1 MSILTGSSADGKTR
15 GQTDQHAGGR
25 SDAQSFG
32 VSGHSERI
40 RDRSRRHGQ
49 SADGGD

>member
-15 GQTDQHAGGR
+15 GQTDQHTGGR

-40 RDRSRRHGQ
+40 RGRSRRHGQ